1 MSNEVRVLLG
11 RALTRLLNGDK
22 QEFQK
27 LAELA
32 EHKYKRDKHLY
43 VTVKEILESKGA

>member
-1 MSNEVRVLLG
+1 MSGEVRKLLG

-22 QEFQK
+22 EEFNRLTK
-27 LAELA
+27 LAEH
-32 EHKYKRDKHLY
+32 EYKKDNHLY